1 MDAFNLIQ
9 ATCTKINISLL
20 FVTAFAH
27 SQMCLQLPFQSSRFC
42 LLFPILQ
49 EQDFHYKEACRLKP
63 HTLVDYLG
71 FLVPVVNYPK
81 KDEKQK
87 QTNKQTTW
95 KPLHGVLPL
104 FIITT
109 LYLWLGKTFYFIFLR
124 NTFGSFYS
132 LYGISIGNSMIC
144 SDIWHIYHEWY
155 FEIVVRNFTS
165 R

>member
-1 MDAFNLIQ
+1 MDAFNLIH
-9 ATCTKINISLL
+9 ATCTKIKISLL

-81 KDEKQK
+81 KDETTKANK
-87 QTNKQTTW
+87 KTNNLKASAWGLTVVHHYNLILVIRQNI
-95 KPLHGVLPL
+95 L
-104 FIITT
+104 FF
-109 LYLWLGKTFYFIFLR
+109 FY
-124 NTFGSFYS
+124 
-132 LYGISIGNSMIC
+132 
-144 SDIWHIYHEWY
+144 
-155 FEIVVRNFTS
+155 EI
-165 R
+165 

>member
-1 MDAFNLIQ
+1 MDAFNLIH
-9 ATCTKINISLL
+9 ATCTKIKISLL
-20 FVTAFAH
+20 FVTAFAD

-87 QTNKQTTW
+87 QTNKQTT
-95 KPLHGVLPL
+95 
-104 FIITT
+104 
-109 LYLWLGKTFYFIFLR
+109 
-124 NTFGSFYS
+124 
-132 LYGISIGNSMIC
+132 
-144 SDIWHIYHEWY
+144 
-155 FEIVVRNFTS
+155 
-165 R
+165 

>member
-1 MDAFNLIQ
+1 MDAFNLIH
-9 ATCTKINISLL
+9 ATCTKIKISLL

-95 KPLHGVLPL
+95 KPLHGVLAL
-104 FIITT
+104 FTITT
-109 LYLWLGKTFYFIFLR
+109 LYLYILYKRFVIFTCRYFKLSW
-124 NTFGSFYS
+124 NTTALSQQ
-132 LYGISIGNSMIC
+132 NC
-144 SDIWHIYHEWY
+144 
-155 FEIVVRNFTS
+155 RNFS
-165 R
+165 CSSIVPKRPPLLAWV